1 MITTQDVV
9 RVARSMIGVPF
20 RHQGRSRVT
29 GVDCVGLAIVTLQ
42 ELGAVPRPFEIMDY
56 ARHPNGGELGD
67 RIEKHCTPLPAATP
81 GALVAVRWKKELA
94 HVAIVGRDDN
104 GMTLIHAYSRRNSVI
119 EHGLRGRWFR
129 YVDSAWALPG
139 VCYG

>member
-1 MITTQDVV
+1 MITARDVV

-56 ARHPNGGELGD
+56 ARHPNGGELAD
-67 RIEKHCTPLPAATP
+67 RI
-81 GALVAVRWKKELA
+81 ALVAVRWKKELA

-129 YVDSAWALPG
+129 YIDSAWALPG